1 MCELCRAFG
10 GYYGSQ
16 FHSDSLQPAAA
27 SGDAGLGVPT
37 PAYANSVGIG
47 ATGDQNID
55 GLLSGYRW
63 SGTLT
68 YTFPDSPSDY
78 PSNYGF
84 GEPTASGFAQISAS
98 QQTAI
103 HKIMGQVENLTNLQ
117 IEYSTSNNADIRIA
131 QSSEANPTAY
141 AYYPNSSYS
150 EGGDVWFGTG
160 YNYTNPKLGDYYY
173 LTHIHE
179 LGHALGLKHGQ
190 STDGVANVALPAD
203 RDALEFSVMTY
214 RSYVGGPTSGYTN
227 EAFGYPQSFMM
238 NDILALQTMYGAD
251 YEFNDDATVYS
262 WSGTTGETFV
272 NDEGQGRPGGAGA
285 GASANRIFITV
296 WDGGGEDTYDLS
308 NYTNNVSIDLRP
320 GYWSIT
326 STSQKAYLGGG
337 HYAQGNVYNAY
348 LFEDDARS
356 YIENAMGGTGS
367 DTLRG
372 NAIANRLDGGVG
384 NDTMTGGEG
393 DDIFV
398 YHFGGGADIV
408 SDFVVGSGTDDQIEL
423 VDFSAIESFVDAMGY
438 ASQVGS
444 NTVFNFGAGSSLTF
458 LNVLL
463 AAFAADDFTF
473 DFADEPNEAPSE
485 IELLSSTLAENS
497 AACVVGNLAVTD
509 PDGDVAFTF
518 SVSDVRFQVV
528 GTPGNYQL
536 KLKTGITL
544 DYEVEPTVTLTVTAT
559 DSHGLSTQQEFTLQ
573 VVDMGGVTIY
583 GTAAKETID
592 STRTAV
598 GQFCPTP
605 DEDVIFSM
613 AGNDTI
619 RSLGGNDS
627 VDCGIGNDTA
637 YGNDGADTI
646 TGGAGNDKL
655 YGENGDDTFIVA
667 GIDDQKDIFSGGN
680 GTDKILVA
688 GLGSLTLVTFNANS
702 SSIESWEGNGGAILG
717 TSSKNIL
724 DFSGLSAITNVAYI
738 DGAAGNDTVTGT
750 GFADDLRG
758 SAGRDLLYGGG
769 GDDHLD
775 GGVGNDKLDGGTGD
789 DDISG
794 DAGNDILTGGAGAD
808 RFAFSEMGST
818 NRDTI
823 LDYSFA
829 DNDVIDISALLDAT
843 FDASSNVA
851 DFVRLTAVGT
861 DLVLQVDVNGPTNGA
876 VWSDVAYL
884 TGASAAGQALVYFE
898 QQAHAL
904 SAA

>member
-10 GYYGSQ
+10 SYYGSQ
-16 FHSDSLQPAAA
+16 FHPDSLQPAAA
-27 SGDAGLGVPT
+27 SGETGTPT
-37 PAYANSVGIG
+37 PAYANAVGIG
-47 ATGDQNID
+47 ATGDQNVD

-68 YTFPDSPSDY
+68 YTFPDSASDY
-78 PSNYGF
+78 PSGYGS
-84 GEPTASGFAQISAS
+84 GEPTAAGFAQVSAS
-98 QQTAI
+98 QQTAV
-103 HKIMGQVENLTNLQ
+103 HNIMSQVENLTNLQ
-117 IEYSTSNNADIRIA
+117 IDYSTSNTADIRIA

-150 EGGDVWFGTG
+150 EGGDVWFGTT

-179 LGHALGLKHGQ
+179 LGHSLGLKHGQ
-190 STDGVANVALPAD
+190 SGGGVANVALPAD

-251 YEFNDDATVYS
+251 YTFNSGATVYS
-262 WSGTTGETFV
+262 WSATTGETLV
-272 NDEGQGRPGGAGA
+272 NDVGQGRPGGAGA
-285 GASANRIFITV
+285 GASANRVFITV
-296 WDGGGEDTYDLS
+296 WDGGGVDTYDLS
-308 NYTNNVSIDLRP
+308 NYTNSVSIDLRP

-326 STSQKAYLGGG
+326 SSTQKAYLGGG

-348 LFEDDARS
+348 LFDDDSRS
-356 YIENAMGGTGS
+356 YIENAIGGSGGDALT
-367 DTLRG
+367 G
-372 NAIANRLDGGVG
+372 NATANLLDGAAGS
-384 NDTMTGGEG
+384 DTMTGGGG
-393 DDIFV
+393 DDVFV
-398 YHFGGGADIV
+398 YQFGGGADIV
-408 SDFVVGSGTDDQIEL
+408 TDFVAGAATDDAIDL
-423 VDFSAIESFVDAMGY
+423 VDFPTVTSFSEAMAY
-438 ASQVGS
+438 ASQVGN
-444 NTVFNFGAGSSLTF
+444 NTVFNFGAGSVLTL

-463 AAFAADDFTF
+463 AALSADDFTF
-473 DFADEPNEAPSE
+473 DGSEVPNEAPSDVQ
-485 IELLSSTLAENS
+485 LSNNTVAENS
-497 AACVVGNLAVTD
+497 AASVIGDLTVID
-509 PDGDVAFTF
+509 PDDVAFTF
-518 SVSDVRFQVV
+518 SVSDNRFQVV
-528 GTPGNYQL
+528 GAPGNYQL
-536 KLKTGITL
+536 KLKAGISL
-544 DYEVEPTVTLTVTAT
+544 DYEVEPAVTLTVIAF
-559 DSHGLSTQQEFTLQ
+559 DPHGLSTQQEFTLQ

-592 STRTAV
+592 STRTAL

-605 DEDVIFSM
+605 DEDIVFSM

-637 YGNDGADTI
+637 YGNDGADTM

-655 YGENGDDTFIVA
+655 YGENGDDTFIVS

-688 GLGSLTLVTFNANS
+688 GLGDLTIATFNASS
-702 SSIESWEGNGGAILG
+702 SSIELWEGNGGAILG

-724 DFSGLSAITNVAYI
+724 DFSGLSAVTNVTYV

-758 SAGRDLLYGGG
+758 AAGKDSLYGGG
-769 GDDHLD
+769 GNDHLA
-775 GGVGNDKLDGGTGD
+775 GGLGNDKLDGGTGD

-794 DAGNDILTGGAGAD
+794 GVGKDILTGGDGAD

-818 NRDTI
+818 NRDTV

-829 DNDVIDISALLDAT
+829 DNDMIDISALLDAT
-843 FDASSNVA
+843 FDVSSNVA

-861 DLVLQVDVNGPTNGA
+861 DLVLQVDVNGSTEGA
-876 VWSDVAYL
+876 AWSDVAYL

-904 SAA
+904 STA